1 MKKIICLLLII
12 LTLFTCTA
20 CGTVFNMDLEES
32 KGSFVLVES
41 EQLGAY
47 HYRIVYHKE
56 TKVMYTVGYYSDF
69 AVMLNP
75 DGSPMVWEEE

>member
-12 LTLFTCTA
+12 LTLFACTA
-20 CGTVFNMDLEES
+20 CGNAINTYSEES
-32 KGSFVLVES
+32 AGSFVLVES
-41 EQLGAY
+41 KKLGAY
-47 HYRIVYHKE
+47 YYHIVYHRE

-69 AVMLNP
+69 IVMLNP